1 MLSCKC
7 QMLKIFQKI
16 KCLRNR
22 HNAAIKSLTH
32 LPAVGLDW
40 PRDKYQR
47 LVFKRSD
54 CFKKLNSQSECL
66 NDKKKKKKKKKW
78 AQRKIYV
85 NFSLQLRAQNDEPR
99 QNVKETQCIVYL
111 MQIYFT
117 KLV

>member
-1 MLSCKC
+1 M
-7 QMLKIFQKI
+7 
-16 KCLRNR
+16 R
-22 HNAAIKSLTH
+22 
-32 LPAVGLDW
+32 
-40 PRDKYQR
+40 
-47 LVFKRSD
+47 
-54 CFKKLNSQSECL
+54 
-66 NDKKKKKKKKKW
+66 KKKKKKKW